1 MIMDGLR
8 VKCCS
13 GRECLRV
20 AAAPSLA
27 DDQSADAAFI
37 FVYGGLMR
45 GFDLH
50 HHMAGAAFVGEGWI
64 AGRLISLGRY
74 PGLLSGDGEVQGEVY
89 RLDDAAADLEAL
101 DDLEDFDPGDPGK
114 SIYQRV
120 LSDVHMRDG
129 TIVRAWTYIY
139 AQDPMDAPVVRS
151 GDWRKPG

>member
-1 MIMDGLR
+1 M
-8 VKCCS
+8 
-13 GRECLRV
+13 RV

-50 HHMAGAAFVGEGWI
+50 HHMAGAAFVGEGWVR
-64 AGRLISLGRY
+64 GTLVSLGRY
-74 PGLLSGDGEVQGEVY
+74 PGLLSGDGEVHGEVY

-120 LSDVHMRDG
+120 RTDVHMPDG
-129 TIVRAWTYIY
+129 AIVRAWTYMY
-139 AQDPMDAPVVRS
+139 NQQPMGASRVKS